1 MSKTQKVGWP
11 KLVEGY
17 PWFEGAGN
25 YPLPAYSEFMPSPRV
40 GISLYGGEIDH
51 TLFATDDPYG
61 WRVPEIE
68 EEYQLRPGLAQ
79 IAKQVLGYLTK
90 FGRGE
95 QEYRVVGHNRRLL
108 DDNPYWSPDL
118 DARLGSFERE
128 RYVTLMPVA
137 LTKTQD
143 YLGRVRWTLFGA
155 SEQGPE
161 RAFWQ
166 SFYTAPRKEI
176 PVSESVGFVSN
187 LLSSAYGEATRT
199 VDDLLQLGFRILP
212 AGKDERFPYW
222 NVDPLPKWTQP
233 FLIDDNAA
241 ADDINYLL
249 TFRPFSK
256 LPAPFREK
264 YLAEKLALLPSPFTL
279 IQWGMQIYR
288 QAVDA
293 FPLAMQYPLMPLVAR
308 HDGAGIRVPQSA
320 WLSEPDRTGKTLEIA
335 EELVLNSYKRTHRW
349 DRVRRDEDALEQS
362 TRVATVTQAIFST
375 ALADLDLYNKPLARN
390 VQLWTPDGKFVLDG
404 PRATREDIQC
414 AAKDVLDGGVFRYF
428 FRYPA
433 MLAGKHGVFW
443 HRPLAA
449 YWSRENDEIKMLDAR
464 LPGYFT
470 AYDSKQPDLA
480 RPIELYPRLLA
491 RPAYLS
497 ALRHLDERRD
507 HYRHQTALN
516 ILTILDM
523 AELWHEPRLPRS
535 LARQMLRMAKDERL
549 RSWLDIVRERATQ
562 PSAEQ
567 RLIGEIERRV
577 EKTDRPLP
585 DPITYH
591 ATATRAFEEAYWNDI
606 SSLAHGKFVN
616 KVNSDV
622 VQDEPTKKRIKHPH
636 RDLHAL
642 GDYLIER
649 HQQAIAAA
657 GMEGRAFV
665 GELPFKWETDFDFP
679 QYDGWVRNQ
688 EGKEY
693 ERNILVV
700 IPGKN
705 RGEAVVMG
713 DHYDTAYMEDY
724 YYDYRGGDGSR
735 IGAHG
740 ADDNDSA
747 TATLLQGAPIFLQ
760 LAKEGKLER
769 DVWLIH
775 LTGEEF
781 PSDCMGA
788 RVFCQ
793 ALIEKTLK
801 LRLVEDDR
809 WIDLSQTKV
818 VGALVMD
825 MIGHN
830 RDNARN
836 IFQISPGK
844 SAASLRLAYQAHLA
858 NEVWNA
864 KTVEWNQRPER
875 QGRGSSER
883 SADPKKIPAVV
894 RHPQLDGEVR
904 TFDNPQSSVFNT
916 DVQIFS
922 DIGAPCILV
931 MEDYDISR
939 TGYHDTHDTVENID
953 LDYASAL
960 SAICIETMARVAM
973 VEQM

>member
-1 MSKTQKVGWP
+1 MYRET
-11 KLVEGY
+11 
-17 PWFEGAGN
+17 AR
-25 YPLPAYSEFMPSPRV
+25 SE
-40 GISLYGGEIDH
+40 
-51 TLFATDDPYG
+51 
-61 WRVPEIE
+61 
-68 EEYQLRPGLAQ
+68 
-79 IAKQVLGYLTK
+79 
-90 FGRGE
+90 
-95 QEYRVVGHNRRLL
+95 N
-108 DDNPYWSPDL
+108 
-118 DARLGSFERE
+118 
-128 RYVTLMPVA
+128 
-137 LTKTQD
+137 
-143 YLGRVRWTLFGA
+143 
-155 SEQGPE
+155 
-161 RAFWQ
+161 
-166 SFYTAPRKEI
+166 
-176 PVSESVGFVSN
+176 
-187 LLSSAYGEATRT
+187 
-199 VDDLLQLGFRILP
+199 DLLQLGFRILP

-222 NVDPLPKWTQP
+222 NVDPLPKWTRP
-233 FLIDDNAA
+233 FLIDNAAA
-241 ADDINYLL
+241 ADDIWYLL
-249 TFRPFSK
+249 TFRPFSE
-256 LPAPFREK
+256 LPAPLREK
-264 YLAEKLALLPSPFTL
+264 YLAGQLALIPSPFAL
-279 IQWGMQIYR
+279 IQWGMPIYR
-288 QAVDA
+288 QATEVY
-293 FPLAMQYPLMPLVAR
+293 PLAMQYPILPLVAR

-320 WLSEPDRTGKTLEIA
+320 WLSEPRRDGKRLEIA
-335 EELVLNSYKRTHRW
+335 EELVLNTYKRTHRW
-349 DRVRRDEDALEQS
+349 DRVRRDEDAVAQS
-362 TRVATVTQAIFST
+362 AHVDTVTEALFST
-375 ALADLDLYNKPLARN
+375 ALVDLDLYNKPLAHN
-390 VQLWTPDGKFVLDG
+390 IQLWTPDGDFILDG
-404 PRATREDIQC
+404 PTATRADIQR
-414 AAKDVLDGGVFRYF
+414 AAKDVLDGGLFRYF
-428 FRYPA
+428 FRYPT
-433 MLAGKHGVFW
+433 MRVGKYKVYW
-443 HRPLAA
+443 QRPLAA
-449 YWSRENDEIKMLDAR
+449 YWSHEDDEAKLLDVR

-470 AYDSKQPDLA
+470 AYDYEQPDLA
-480 RPIELYPRLLA
+480 HPIELYPRLLE

-497 ALRHLDERRD
+497 ALRHLDERHD
-507 HYRHQTALN
+507 HYRRQTALN

-523 AELWHEPRLPRS
+523 SERWHEPQLPRS
-535 LARQMLRMAKDERL
+535 FARQMLRMAKEERL
-549 RSWLDIVRERATQ
+549 LSWLDIVRERATQ

-567 RLIGEIERRV
+567 RLVRAMEERV
-577 EKTDRPLP
+577 EETHRPLP
-585 DPITYH
+585 QAITYD

-606 SSLAHGKFVN
+606 VTLAHGKFVN

-622 VQDEPTKKRIKHPH
+622 VQDEPTKKRIAHSH
-636 RDLHAL
+636 RDLHVL
-642 GDYLIER
+642 GDYLIKR
-649 HQQAIAAA
+649 HQEAIAAA

-665 GELPFKWETDFDFP
+665 GELPFKWETDFDFT
-679 QYDGWVRNQ
+679 QYGGWVRNQ

-724 YYDYRGGDGSR
+724 YYKESGGDGSR

-747 TATLLQGAPIFLQ
+747 TATLLQGAPVFLK
-760 LAKEGKLER
+760 LAQEGKLER

-801 LRLVEDDR
+801 LHLVGDDR

-818 VGALVMD
+818 VGVLVMD

-844 SAASLRLAYQAHLA
+844 SEASLRLAYEAHLA

-864 KTVEWNQRPER
+864 KAVEWNQQPARKGLGP
-875 QGRGSSER
+875 SVR
-883 SADPKKIPAVV
+883 SKDPKKMPAMA

-922 DIGAPCILV
+922 DIGAPCILM

-960 SAICIETMARVAM
+960 SAICIETMARAAT
-973 VEQM
+973 E

>member
-1 MSKTQKVGWP
+1 MSKTQKIGWQ

-17 PWFEGAGN
+17 PWFVGEGR

-40 GISLYGGEIDH
+40 GCSLYGDIDKA
-51 TLFATDDPYG
+51 LFAEDDPYG

-68 EEYQLRPGLAQ
+68 EEYELRPGLAQ

-90 FGRGE
+90 FGRGG
-95 QEYRVVGHNRRLL
+95 QDYRVVGRNRRLVEG
-108 DDNPYWSPDL
+108 NPYWSPEL
-118 DARLGSFERE
+118 DARLGSFGRE

-137 LTKTQD
+137 LGKTQD
-143 YLGRVRWTLFGA
+143 YLGRVRWTLFGT

-166 SFYTAPRKEI
+166 SFYTAPDQET
-176 PVSESVGFVSN
+176 PVSEALAFISN
-187 LLSSAYGEATRT
+187 LLSSVYGEATRS
-199 VDDLLQLGFRILP
+199 VEDLLQLGFRILP
-212 AGKDERFPYW
+212 AEKDERFPYW
-222 NVDPLPKWTQP
+222 NVDPLPKWTQS
-233 FLIDDNAA
+233 FLIDDAA
-241 ADDINYLL
+241 ATDNIWYLL

-256 LPAPFREK
+256 LPAALREK
-264 YLAEKLALLPSPFTL
+264 YLAEKLALIPSPFAL

-288 QAVDA
+288 QATDL
-293 FPLAMQYPLMPLVAR
+293 FPLAMQYPILPLVAR

-320 WLSEPDRTGKTLEIA
+320 WLSEPTRDGKTLEIA

-349 DRVRRDEDALEQS
+349 DRVRRDDDALAQS
-362 TRVATVTQAIFST
+362 TRVTTVTQAMFST
-375 ALADLDLYNKPLARN
+375 ALADLDLYNKPLAHN
-390 VQLWTPDGKFVLDG
+390 VQLWTPDGDFILDG
-404 PRATREDIQC
+404 PRATRADIQR
-414 AAKDVLDGGVFRYF
+414 AAKDVLDGGLFRYF
-428 FRYPA
+428 FRYPT
-433 MLAGKHGVFW
+433 MLVGKYGVFW

-449 YWSRENDEIKMLDAR
+449 YWSREADEAQLLDVH

-470 AYDSKQPDLA
+470 AYDFKQPDVA
-480 RPIELYPRLLA
+480 HPIELYPRLLE
-491 RPAYLS
+491 RPEYLS

-523 AELWHEPRLPRS
+523 SERWPEPRLPRS
-535 LARQMLRMAKDERL
+535 FARQMLRMAKDERVL
-549 RSWLDIVRERATQ
+549 SWLDMVRARVTQ

-567 RLIGEIERRV
+567 RLVQAIEQRI
-577 EKTDRPLP
+577 EEAHRPLP
-585 DPITYH
+585 EPITYA
-591 ATATRAFEEAYWNDI
+591 ATATRSFEEAYWNDI
-606 SSLAHGKFVN
+606 ITLAHGRFVN

-649 HQQAIAAA
+649 HEAAIAAA
-657 GMEGRAFV
+657 GLEGIAFV
-665 GELPFKWETDFDFP
+665 GELPFKWETDFDFT
-679 QYDGWVRNQ
+679 QYGGWARNQ
-688 EGKEY
+688 DGTEY

-724 YYDYRGGDGSR
+724 YYDWRGGDGSR

-747 TATLLQGAPIFLQ
+747 TATLLQGAPIFLK

-801 LRLVEDDR
+801 LHTTGDDR
-809 WIDLSQTKV
+809 WIDLSETKV

-844 SAASLRLAYQAHLA
+844 SEASLRLAYEAHLA

-864 KTVEWNQRPER
+864 KTAEWNQQPER
-875 QGRGSSER
+875 KGLDSSER
-883 SADPKKIPAVV
+883 SVDPKQIPAMAY
-894 RHPQLDGEVR
+894 HPQLDGEVR

-922 DIGAPCILV
+922 DIGAPCILM

-939 TGYHDTHDTVENID
+939 TGYHDAHDTVENID
-953 LDYASAL
+953 LDYAAAL
-960 SAICIETMARVAM
+960 SAICIETIARAATA
-973 VEQM
+973 

>member
-1 MSKTQKVGWP
+1 MSDTHPIGWQ
-11 KLVEGY
+11 KLVAGY
-17 PWFEGAGN
+17 PWFEGEGN

-40 GISLYGGEIDH
+40 GCSLYGDIDRM
-51 TLFATDDPYG
+51 LFAEDDLYG

-68 EEYQLRPGLAQ
+68 EEYELQPGLAQ
-79 IAKQVLGYLTK
+79 IAKQVLGHLVK
-90 FGRGE
+90 FARNE
-95 QEYRVVGHNRRLL
+95 QEHLVVGHNRRLVK
-108 DDNPYWSPDL
+108 DNPYFSPEL
-118 DARLGSFERE
+118 DARRGSFERE
-128 RYVTLMPVA
+128 RFVTLMPVA
-137 LTKTQD
+137 LGKTQD
-143 YLGRVRWTLFGA
+143 YLGRVRWTLFGN

-166 SFYTAPRKEI
+166 SFYAAPDQEI
-176 PVSESVGFVSN
+176 PANEALTFVTD
-187 LLSSAYGEATRT
+187 LLSEVYRET
-199 VDDLLQLGFRILP
+199 VHTERDLLELGFRILP
-212 AGKDERFPYW
+212 SLHDDRFPYW
-222 NVDPLPKWTQP
+222 HVDPLPGWTQP
-233 FLIDDNAA
+233 FLIDDATAA
-241 ADDINYLL
+241 NNIDYLL
-249 TFRPFSK
+249 TFRPFSQ
-256 LPAPFREK
+256 LPAALQEK
-264 YLAEKLALLPSPFTL
+264 YLAGQLALIPSPFSL
-279 IQWGMQIYR
+279 IHWGMPIYH
-288 QAVDA
+288 QGAQKYP
-293 FPLAMQYPLMPLVAR
+293 FAMQYPILPLVAR

-320 WLSEPDRTGKTLEIA
+320 WLSEPRRDGKALEIA
-335 EELVLNSYKRTHRW
+335 EELVLNTFKRTHRW
-349 DRVRRDEDALEQS
+349 DRVRRDEDAVAQS
-362 TRVATVTQAIFST
+362 TRVATMTEALFST
-375 ALADLDLYNKPLARN
+375 ALVDIDLYNKPLAHN
-390 VQLWTPDGKFVLDG
+390 IQLWTPEGDFILDG
-404 PRATREDIQC
+404 PTATRADIER

-428 FRYPA
+428 FRYPT
-433 MLAGKHGVFW
+433 MRVGKHKVYW

-449 YWSRENDEIKMLDAR
+449 YWSREDDEAKLLNVR

-470 AYDSKQPDLA
+470 GYDYEQPDLA
-480 RPIELYPRLLA
+480 HPIELYPRLLE
-491 RPAYLS
+491 RPVYLS
-497 ALRHLDERRD
+497 ALRHLDETRD

-516 ILTILDM
+516 IHTVLDM
-523 AELWHEPRLPRS
+523 SQLWHEPQLPRS
-535 LARQMLRMAKDERL
+535 FVRQMLRMAKEERL
-549 RSWLDIVRERATQ
+549 RDWLEVVRERATQ
-562 PSAEQ
+562 PTAEQ
-567 RLIGEIERRV
+567 RLLSEIDRRV

-585 DPITYH
+585 EPMTYH
-591 ATATRAFEEAYWNDI
+591 ATATRTFEEAYWNDI
-606 SSLAHGKFVN
+606 IALAHGKFVN

-622 VQDEPTKKRIKHPH
+622 VQDEPTKKRIAHPH

-642 GDYLIER
+642 GDYLIKR
-649 HQQAIAAA
+649 HQEAIAAA

-679 QYDGWVRNQ
+679 QFEGWVRNQ

-724 YYDYRGGDGSR
+724 YYDWRGGDGSR

-801 LRLVEDDR
+801 LHTTDDDR
-809 WIDLSQTKV
+809 WIDLSETKV

-825 MIGHN
+825 MIGHS
-830 RDNARN
+830 RDNAHN

-844 SAASLRLAYQAHLA
+844 SAASLRLAYEAHLA
-858 NEVWNA
+858 NEIWNA
-864 KTVEWNQRPER
+864 RTEEWNQHPTRK
-875 QGRGSSER
+875 GLGASER
-883 SADPKKIPAVV
+883 SQDPKKMPAIA
-894 RHPQLDGEVR
+894 RHPKLDGEVR

-922 DIGAPCILV
+922 DIGAPCILM

-960 SAICIETMARVAM
+960 SAICIETIARAATA
-973 VEQM
+973 